1 MLMWYPFYGK
11 RSFPNK
17 PTNSREEND
26 MIPQRES
33 NEAIHGQTSPNY
45 GGYEGEREY
54 ALQHVETP
62 YEQML
67 REEPEGKVY
76 PPQSGSISMF
86 YQFVIVFV
94 ISMIALF
101 AFAVLCLVWVG
112 GTGGWIGFI
121 AASFAILC
129 IASTF
134 IGMNTVKRDGG
145 NMPQP

>member
-1 MLMWYPFYGK
+1 
-11 RSFPNK
+11 
-17 PTNSREEND
+17 

-33 NEAIHGQTSPNY
+33 NQTIHEQSGSLY
-45 GGYEGEREY
+45 EGYEGEQEY
-54 ALQHVETP
+54 TRQHVETP

-76 PPQSGSISMF
+76 PPQRGSMNMF

-94 ISMIALF
+94 ISMVALF

-121 AASFAILC
+121 AASIAILC

-134 IGMNTVKRDGG
+134 IGMNTVMRDGG
-145 NMPQP
+145 NSPQP

>member
-1 MLMWYPFYGK
+1 
-11 RSFPNK
+11 
-17 PTNSREEND
+17 
-26 MIPQRES
+26 MIPQREY
-33 NEAIHGQTSPNY
+33 NQTIHEQSGSIY
-45 GGYEGEREY
+45 GGYEGEQEY
-54 ALQHVETP
+54 TRQHVETP

-76 PPQSGSISMF
+76 PPQRGSMNMF

-94 ISMIALF
+94 ISMVALF

-121 AASFAILC
+121 AASIAILC

-134 IGMNTVKRDGG
+134 IGMNTVKREGG
-145 NMPQP
+145 NNPQP

>member
-1 MLMWYPFYGK
+1 
-11 RSFPNK
+11 
-17 PTNSREEND
+17 
-26 MIPQRES
+26 MIPQREMHES
-33 NEAIHGQTSPNY
+33 THEQSGSIY
-45 GGYEGEREY
+45 GGYEGDQEY
-54 ALQHVETP
+54 ARQRDETP

-67 REEPEGKVY
+67 REEPEGKIY
-76 PPQSGSISMF
+76 PPQRGSMNMF

-94 ISMIALF
+94 LSMVALF

-134 IGMNTVKRDGG
+134 IGMNTVKKEGG
-145 NMPQP
+145 K

>member
-1 MLMWYPFYGK
+1 
-11 RSFPNK
+11 
-17 PTNSREEND
+17 
-26 MIPQRES
+26 MIPQREV
-33 NEAIHGQTSPNY
+33 NESTHEQTGSMY
-45 GGYEGEREY
+45 GGYEGEHEY
-54 ALQHVETP
+54 APQHDVTP

-76 PPQSGSISMF
+76 PPQRGSMNMF

-94 ISMIALF
+94 LSMVALF

-134 IGMNTVKRDGG
+134 IGMNTVKKDGS
-145 NMPQP
+145 NRTQP

>member
-1 MLMWYPFYGK
+1 MWYPLKGK

-17 PTNSREEND
+17 PTNSREEDD
-26 MIPQRES
+26 MIPQREV
-33 NEAIHGQTSPNY
+33 NESIHEQPGTNY
-45 GGYEGEREY
+45 GGYEGDQDY
-54 ALQHVETP
+54 AHQHDQTS

-67 REEPEGKVY
+67 REGPEGKVY
-76 PPQSGSISMF
+76 PPQSGNMNMF

-94 ISMIALF
+94 ISMVALF

-134 IGMNTVKRDGG
+134 IGMNTVKKEGG
-145 NMPQP
+145 K

>member
-1 MLMWYPFYGK
+1 MH
-11 RSFPNK
+11 K

-33 NEAIHGQTSPNY
+33 NEAIHEQTSPFY
-45 GGYEGEREY
+45 GGYEGEQEY
-54 ALQHVETP
+54 TRP
-62 YEQML
+62 SYEQML

-76 PPQSGSISMF
+76 PPQSGNMNMF
-86 YQFVIVFV
+86 FQFLIVFV
-94 ISMIALF
+94 ISMVALF

-145 NMPQP
+145 NRPQP